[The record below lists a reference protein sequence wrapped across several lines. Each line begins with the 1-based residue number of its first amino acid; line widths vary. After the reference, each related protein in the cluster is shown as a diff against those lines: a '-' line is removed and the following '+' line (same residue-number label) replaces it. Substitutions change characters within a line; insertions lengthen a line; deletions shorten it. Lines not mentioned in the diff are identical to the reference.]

1 MIRAG
6 GFIRQGATDAE
17 ILGRRGRGGA
27 RIGGG
32 AGRRGRSG
40 RAVFKTTYTFECS
53 QGKKVL
59 SAGGKGNDAPDGNV
73 GLTMI
78 RPDGPLTIGRAGAR
92 VGHVVYNGSWSV
104 DSYAICAFPPPDLR
118 NWSQITQSWDGEMIC
133 PGATEVAGVGG
144 GGGLID
150 LGRYFLVSF
159 YPRFGRSG
167 VAIHM
172 TGVPGDPLDPA
183 NGGMLTEMTCAN

>member
-1 MIRAG
+1 VIRAG

-17 ILGRRGRGGA
+17 ILGRRGRGCA

-53 QGKKVL
+53 EGKKVL
-59 SAGGKGNDAPDGNV
+59 SAGGKVNDAPDGNV

-104 DSYAICAFPPPDLR
+104 DSFAVCAFPPPGLLNTDAIG
-118 NWSQITQSWDGEMIC
+118 NGAEIFGTC
-133 PGATEVAGVGG
+133 PAGRTVIGVGG
-144 GGGLID
+144 EGGLID
-150 LGRYFLVSF
+150 LGQF
-159 YPRFGRSG
+159 YLSG
-167 VAIHM
+167 LAVTGTGSWVRM
-172 TGVPGDPLDPA
+172 TGFTTRWGTLA
-183 NGGMLTEMTCAN
+183 QLTCSS